1 MAKTNK
7 PVQQTPSAGNSNKNV
22 VSAQFTSVHYS
33 HFLPPPDVLERFEKL
48 RPGIT
53 EELLQLAKQQSSN
66 RISLEQKVVNSNVRN
81 SNKGLNFGFIIALV
95 GILSSVAAM
104 YLGFEIGGSVL
115 GGSTILGLVY
125 SFIYGSRKRIEE
137 LAEKREKFK

>member
-1 MAKTNK
+1 MTKSNK
-7 PVQQTPSAGNSNKNV
+7 PVQQNPTSGNSNKNV
-22 VSAQFTSVHYS
+22 VSAQFTSVYS
-33 HFLPPPDVLERFEKL
+33 HFLPPPDVLERFEKM

-53 EELLQLAKQQSSN
+53 DELLQLAKQQSAN
-66 RISLEQKVVNSNVRN
+66 RISLEQKVVNSNVKN

-125 SFIYGSRKRIEE
+125 AFIYGSRKRIEE